1 MSAAQTAPARS
12 RAAKTPGLAAKTPG
26 LAAKTPGLAEGGLED
41 DRPRNTAE
49 AEVVKA
55 AVRRYTRGEAIDMSD
70 LAVELGVGRATL
82 YRRVG
87 NRDRLLGL
95 VLADRTEY
103 SFRRA
108 QRDIRE
114 TGVPGIVALLNRFMT
129 DVLDAEPL
137 KIFVQREPLLFIRL
151 ATSMGPI
158 ETRSARL
165 LGEVMATEQ
174 AAGRFTPWL
183 PIPVLAEAIVRL
195 GDAFMYAH
203 LLGGPRRDLRTSLDV
218 TSLLLDPAA
227 AREAAARGG

>member
-1 MSAAQTAPARS
+1 MNDASPTRS
-12 RAAKTPGLAAKTPG
+12 RRTATARPTSARGKAAKAPGLS
-26 LAAKTPGLAEGGLED
+26 EGGLED
-41 DRPRNTAE
+41 DRPRNAAE

-70 LAVELGVGRATL
+70 LAIEIGVGRATL

-151 ATSMGPI
+151 ATSMGADRDP
-158 ETRSARL
+158 
-165 LGEVMATEQ
+165 LGA
-174 AAGRFTPWL
+174 AAGR
-183 PIPVLAEAIVRL
+183 
-195 GDAFMYAH
+195 GD
-203 LLGGPRRDLRTSLDV
+203 GD
-218 TSLLLDPAA
+218 
-227 AREAAARGG
+227 